1 MKINLTLNGKDV
13 TLNAA
18 QSDSLL
24 DVLRQSGY
32 TGTNRGCDTGGCGFC
47 TVVVGGDAIKSCLQ
61 PAVKMDG
68 ATVETIE
75 NLGTQDNLHPIQAA
89 FVDNA
94 ALQCGFCIPGMI
106 MRTKTLLD
114 ANPNPDES
122 EIREALYGN
131 LCRCTGY
138 EKIIDAVQDA
148 ADRMA
153 ADADLAADGGYLDTT
168 DGFCDGCG
176 CFDGGDNDE

>member
-1 MKINLTLNGKDV
+1 MKLNFTLNDEEV
-13 TLNAA
+13 TLSAA

-47 TVVVGGDAIKSCLQ
+47 TVIVDGDAIKSCLQ
-61 PAVKMDG
+61 PAFKMDG
-68 ATVETIE
+68 ATIETIE
-75 NLGTQDNLHPIQAA
+75 GLGTQDDLHPIQAA

-106 MRTKTLLD
+106 MRTKTLLES
-114 ANPNPDES
+114 NPDPNEN

-131 LCRCTGY
+131 FCRCTGY

-148 ADRMA
+148 SDRMK
-153 ADADLAADGGYLDTT
+153 T
-168 DGFCDGCG
+168 DVNSAVCDGCG
-176 CFDGGDNDE
+176 CFDGGDNNE